1 MSLTR
6 LKYLMN
12 EGTDA
17 EVEAYLRQLGIG
29 NGAPL
34 IGVPFPWVHPTKMP
48 DEIFTSMK
56 GMRFLKMNGQ
66 TFDPETYP
74 ELAKLWTT
82 NQLQDLRAQFIRGW
96 DDGRGMDAGRTIN
109 TGQSDS
115 APEISGWF
123 RTVNTENASIW
134 ESITSGFGSGALYG
148 TNTKGQY
155 YRLAGLPM
163 DINATYKYPTVI
175 NFLASRSSSV
185 YGRNGT
191 NEIVPKN
198 VAFLY
203 IVRAK

>member
-17 EVEAYLRQLGIG
+17 EVESYLRQLGIG

-66 TFDPETYP
+66 VFDPETYP

-115 APEISGWF
+115 APDIVGSLNTTNYNGWLGNGAVSK
-123 RTVNTENASIW
+123 TDGLGAIA
-134 ESITSGFGSGALYG
+134 ITSVGPDHYSSYDNVNKTMRANWFYWDFA
-148 TNTKGQY
+148 
-155 YRLAGLPM
+155 
-163 DINATYKYPTVI
+163 
-175 NFLASRSSSV
+175 ASRSSSV

>member
-1 MSLTR
+1 
-6 LKYLMN
+6 MN

-96 DDGRGMDAGRTIN
+96 DDGRGMDAGRVIN

-115 APEISGWF
+115 VPNITGTF
-123 RTVNTENASIW
+123 RIYDVGGDEPSTGAFRDSSTVSFGFTTGTSRAWDKECSFNAQQSH
-134 ESITSGFGSGALYG
+134 GA
-148 TNTKGQY
+148 
-155 YRLAGLPM
+155 
-163 DINATYKYPTVI
+163 
-175 NFLASRSSSV
+175 
-185 YGRNGT
+185 YGRNAVA
-191 NEIVPKN
+191 EVVPKN